1 LNEADDNGV
10 SGELKFWVT
19 SSGKS
24 SVSDCSLLKISGVE
38 STVKDPGNVDL
49 ARSRMV
55 DLYSST
61 ACLPRA
67 LTLSVRLNSSS
78 VSSSLARRLV
88 VAGMMNRT

>member
-1 LNEADDNGV
+1 MDEMDDNGV
-10 SGELKFWVT
+10 SGDLTLWVT

-24 SVSDCSLLKISGVE
+24 SVSDCSLLDIFGVE
-38 STVKDPGNVDL
+38 SVVNDPGIVDS
-49 ARSRMV
+49 AWFRIV
-55 DLYSST
+55 ALYSST

-88 VAGMMNRT
+88 VAGMLNRT